1 MIKKIVATAL
11 LLTVTIAASA
21 QQLTYEQYI
30 QQVLSNNTALIAK
43 SLDIDIAQASVK
55 KSKVYNDPTLSF
67 EYGNNEDWN
76 KDLGQSIAAQLS
88 RTFTFGVRTSGIR
101 LAEKELQAT
110 TAVFNDYLRN
120 FQAEA
125 TIAYLEHLRAKSL
138 LSTAIKREEYMKQ
151 LAQNDS
157 VRYMRGDIA
166 KSVWIES
173 RLAAGLTHNERLNSE
188 ALFKNT
194 AIALGYYM
202 GNMQNSDKI
211 AAEGSLHETA
221 APLLSLDS
229 YIEQAMENR
238 ADLSVAISK
247 VDIAKAQQKLNSARR
262 RIDIQ
267 LSVGAEYN
275 KSEPSFTKLKIGAA
289 VPLKFSNLNSG
300 ARAMDMAAIDQAQ
313 TQLADTRL
321 SIHSEVMQAY
331 NNCLIADKQAATFT
345 REMLDET
352 AELLDSKRKA
362 YRQGE
367 ISFIEYIETER
378 SDNMLQEEYINALF
392 NSAASRV
399 RLLQSVGL
407 NTKNE

>member
-11 LLTVTIAASA
+11 LLAVALAASA

-43 SLDIDIAQASVK
+43 SLDIEIAQASVK

>member
-11 LLTVTIAASA
+11 LLTVALAASA

-43 SLDIDIAQASVK
+43 SLDIEIAQASVK

-229 YIEQAMENR
+229 YIEQAVENR